1 MNNTKEFCARWEQTD
16 HAGKLELCQEF
27 GIGYDTG
34 RHKYSDAPAEFKSQP
49 RMQISENEL
58 LIMEPSVHLDFIMF
72 DLETSGF
79 DADWDIMLTACI
91 KPYGRDTMVFR
102 ADDYPEW
109 TANRANDRGIVVDIA
124 NEIRKHAV
132 VVGHYSERFDV
143 KFLRAKMFRHG
154 LEPLPP
160 MFGIDTWR
168 IAKNNFKVSNRRM
181 KSLSVFAEI
190 PMEKEEPDGTRW
202 MRASFGGDKAAMDDI
217 VLHNIRDV
225 EILEKLACLSFP
237 YLRSI
242 SKL

>member
-1 MNNTKEFCARWEQTD
+1 
-16 HAGKLELCQEF
+16 
-27 GIGYDTG
+27 
-34 RHKYSDAPAEFKSQP
+34 
-49 RMQISENEL
+49 
-58 LIMEPSVHLDFIMF
+58 
-72 DLETSGF
+72 
-79 DADWDIMLTACI
+79 
-91 KPYGRDTMVFR
+91 MVFR